1 MKNNEVTKKNPTTSF
16 FTKVK
21 SGVKKCFSAAS
32 NKFKKIFN
40 KENLSYSFKKY
51 KAFTALQAREVFSKD
66 NRSNEL
72 KDKIIRV
79 VFIALKFVLV
89 AGIAFAL
96 SFVIGTFGIIQ
107 PKSFFSLFVFFTTI
121 MFVLQLI
128 STVVSSTRNYYISED
143 NKVLITFPSK
153 GASLFLSKMT
163 IEYLKQLKNTV
174 DFYLPASIGLI
185 LYTALSNPLSPL
197 PIYSIFWMVF
207 PVIVMVAII
216 VLLGSFISVLYLQY
230 LRLVK
235 VFPVIRLVLVAALF
249 SAVIYGAVLL
259 IGLIPADLNLLN
271 TWNDI
276 RANIDAFLNNFSNV
290 MVPISWFCGSM
301 VGVTNPS
308 YKGYRMNGACFGRF
322 FVVLGCTIVLF
333 LIVYFIVKVLF
344 LHMMTKSVDY
354 EKVNEK
360 AHHHNHIHHKHTTF
374 AFKELKISFRTFE
387 VSATYIVTYVLIP
400 LLTFLICKIFDAIN
414 TSMKGNMLS
423 IMFIVLLIVLP
434 LLASNAPL
442 ASAYSR
448 EGHAGYIKKTKPI
461 KPLTPMISKLLF
473 NLVLSIP
480 SIFVCMYIVGVFGKI
495 DVGTVVILGFCVLLL
510 QYAHIFY
517 SSTLDFVNP
526 KNENYQIEGQNAKNS
541 NENIATVIAFV
552 ISFLFAFLVY
562 FFFQEQVLAHAETF
576 LPAAIRLLIICIIT
590 FGSCLL
596 LYFLKLKAY
605 FMEK

>member
-1 MKNNEVTKKNPTTSF
+1 MKNSETSKKNRFVNF
-16 FTKVK
+16 FAKIKSNVK
-21 SGVKKCFSAAS
+21 GYFDATHI
-32 NKFKKIFN
+32 KFKKFFT
-40 KENLSYSFKKY
+40 KENLSYDFDKY
-51 KAFTALQAREVFSKD
+51 KAFTALQAREVFSKESQ
-66 NRSNEL
+66 SNER
-72 KDKIIRV
+72 KDKIIRIV
-79 VFIALKFVLV
+79 LMILKFVVVVGV
-89 AGIAFAL
+89 AYAL
-96 SFVIGTFGIIQ
+96 CFVIGTFGVIL

-128 STVVSSTRNYYISED
+128 STIVSSTKNYYISED

-174 DFYLPASIGLI
+174 DFYLPVSIGI
-185 LYTALSNPLSPL
+185 IIYTALTNPLSPL
-197 PIYSIFWMVF
+197 PLYSVVWIVF

-216 VLLGSFISVLYLQY
+216 VLLGSLISVLYLQY

-235 VFPVIRLVLVAALF
+235 IVPAVRLVLVGAIFALI
-249 SAVIYGAVLL
+249 IYGAVLL
-259 IGLIPADLNLLN
+259 IGLIPPDLNLLN
-271 TWNDI
+271 TWNTI
-276 RANIDAFLNNFSNV
+276 RANIDSFLNTFSNV
-290 MVPISWFCGSM
+290 MVPVSWFCNSI
-301 VGVTNPS
+301 VGVTSPS
-308 YKGYRMNGACFGRF
+308 YKGYRLNGACFGKF
-322 FVVLGCTIVLF
+322 FAVLGCTIVLF
-333 LIVYFIVKVLF
+333 FIVFFVVKALF

-360 AHHHNHIHHKHTTF
+360 AHHRNHVHHKHSTF

-400 LLTFLICKIFDAIN
+400 LLIYLICKIFDAIN

-461 KPLTPMISKLLF
+461 QPTTPMLSKLLF
-473 NLVLSIP
+473 NLILSIP
-480 SIFVCMYIVGVFGKI
+480 SIFVSMYIVGIFGKI
-495 DVGTVVILGFCVLLL
+495 DIGTVIIVGVCVLLL

-541 NENIATVIAFV
+541 NENISTVVAFV
-552 ISFLFAFLVY
+552 ISFLFAFLVF

-576 LPAAIRLLIICIIT
+576 LPAAIRLLIICILT

-596 LYFLKLKAY
+596 LYFLKMKAY